1 MTLRYSFTDLNRSD
15 PERLYTVFAEVV
27 LPTQNN
33 EQPWVL
39 RTFPHD
45 FNNQQVLKMVAQSA
59 VPVSAEQIGSICQGM
74 VTHFSFV
81 LTALDSRWSFG
92 FVRHTPNLPTC
103 LVLVSDLPWHET
115 FYRLLNHIS
124 DLTAHREDFL
134 IEDFLDNLYSCNV
147 PQPGFQLVVNYNRSR
162 SAWSHIC
169 CNHTIPPSIPEDRN
183 LTEYYNAC
191 DHHIMVQLFTAML
204 HERRIVIVSR
214 RLNRLSSC
222 VQAANLLIYP
232 MQWQHLFIP
241 VLPLAVV
248 DTLNAPMPYLIG
260 VPSSTW
266 ERVRQ
271 SELGDVV
278 VYHADQ
284 NKFSN
289 PFRDSL
295 PSEIEAGLKRK
306 LKNQDAQLGD
316 GFAQAFMHVL
326 VILIGDYR
334 SGFRQNPRTGK
345 LDFDKERFLQAQP
358 SSLRPFLEG
367 MLQLQIFAEFVENR
381 MRRVNEPI
389 SDRFEIET
397 AILNKN
403 SHKFKYKEWLQQK
416 PASAVRS
423 AYKQVKQTGN
433 LVKDKSR
440 KAVKDIQTRMNS
452 GAHNGHHMGQIS
464 GPHDKLRRHSA
475 SGPPPLQRM
484 HTSPNIR
491 LTQPIERVVPPE
503 RPTPPRRPTSPPPA
517 VPVVNDL
524 ICLDDSPKKHIS
536 GLPNG
541 NSVLDGFEDS
551 FVPLNGHTSGAN
563 GQQPNGASA
572 QNEVAKGAV
581 HMRGST
587 SARTAGGRSTIPP
600 LSNSTFHTSASDNVL
615 ISKFY
620 SDFDSRPSPVS
631 PVKVQELIANFSGLQ
646 MNLKNPVG
654 ADPAAGELL
663 NGRDAASSLPVLQ
676 PPPRKMDLK
685 RHPHPSRPP
694 RAHVLH
700 LLNEDT
706 MEGGVAPPSALSEW
720 TAPQKVAPTNPF
732 SHHL

>member
-1 MTLRYSFTDLNRSD
+1 
-15 PERLYTVFAEVV
+15 
-27 LPTQNN
+27 
-33 EQPWVL
+33 
-39 RTFPHD
+39 
-45 FNNQQVLKMVAQSA
+45 
-59 VPVSAEQIGSICQGM
+59 
-74 VTHFSFV
+74 
-81 LTALDSRWSFG
+81 
-92 FVRHTPNLPTC
+92 
-103 LVLVSDLPWHET
+103 VLVSDLPWHET
-115 FYRLLNHIS
+115 FYRLLNQIS
-124 DLTAHREDFL
+124 DLIANREDFL
-134 IEDFLDNLYSCNV
+134 VEDFLDNLYTSNV
-147 PQPGFQLVVNYNRSR
+147 PQPGFQLVVNYNHGR

-191 DHHIMVQLFTAML
+191 DHNTMVQLFTAML

-214 RLNRLSSC
+214 CLVTFVCDELGVGCVQTSAYRDTRFLWGFSRLNRLSSC

-241 VLPLAVV
+241 VLPLSVV

-289 PFRDSL
+289 PFRDAL
-295 PSEIEAGLKRK
+295 PGEIEAGLKRK

-334 SGFRQNPRTGK
+334 SGFRQNPRNGK
-345 LDFDKERFLQAQP
+345 VDFDKERFLQAQP
-358 SSLRPFLEG
+358 SSLRSFLEG

-403 SHKFKYKEWLQQK
+403 SHKFKCKEWLQQK

-423 AYKQVKQTGN
+423 AYKQVKHTGN
-433 LVKDKSR
+433 LVKDKGR
-440 KAVKDIQTRMNS
+440 KAYRDIQTRMNS
-452 GAHNGHHMGQIS
+452 GAQNGHPTDHIV
-464 GPHDKLRRHSA
+464 GPPLRRHS
-475 SGPPPLQRM
+475 SGTPQPLQRM

-491 LTQPIERVVPPE
+491 LTQPSERVTPPE

-524 ICLDDSPKKHIS
+524 ICLDDSPKKNIN
-536 GLPNG
+536 GLSNG
-541 NSVLDGFEDS
+541 NSTLDGFEDS
-551 FVPLNGHTSGAN
+551 FVPFNGHSSIN
-563 GQQPNGASA
+563 GQSNGSPVHNGVASS
-572 QNEVAKGAV
+572 V
-581 HMRGST
+581 HMQNNACSNP
-587 SARTAGGRSTIPP
+587 AGVLSGNSRLKP
-600 LSNSTFHTSASDNVL
+600 LSRSTFHTSASDNL
-615 ISKFY
+615 LTSKFY
-620 SDFDSRPSPVS
+620 SVDFDSRPSPVS
-631 PVKVQELIANFSGLQ
+631 PVQVQELISTFNELQ
-646 MNLKNPVG
+646 MSATSSPESETPNGNNTAL
-654 ADPAAGELL
+654 PA
-663 NGRDAASSLPVLQ
+663 LQ
-676 PPPRKMDLK
+676 PPPRKTDFK
-685 RHPHPSRPP
+685 RHPHSARPP

-700 LLNEDT
+700 LLS
-706 MEGGVAPPSALSEW
+706 EGTGGRARTSNPTEWSTPSTVAS
-720 TAPQKVAPTNPF
+720 TNPF
-732 SHHL
+732 VRHL